1 MGWNPSEF
9 PPLPDAEVLEQHAG
23 KLRTK
28 AEGIQSAASESHS
41 IWQGTA
47 AAYKGPGDW
56 QVHSAFNR
64 VLTEADTV
72 LEDSNSVADA
82 IDTYA
87 EWAREAKQRYNALY
101 SDWLS
106 VRARIA
112 DEGDDW
118 RKNEDLVNDDNQI
131 LKDANVLVEDHMAAE
146 RACASAISGL
156 FGGPSYVVTTEDG
169 PGTNQV
175 AYGYTSEQL
184 DAATAEGHIP
194 WGEPT
199 EWDKPWYRDAWD
211 GVVSFGKGVWS
222 GITGTV
228 TGLWNMV
235 NFTDMDTF
243 SATWKGIGQLA
254 LDVAIVTTPMA
265 QVALR
270 ATGNGRIADQA
281 GERLVAVGKA
291 AIHWDDWKR
300 DPAYAAGATTFDLA
314 SILLT
319 AGGGAVAKTGSVA
332 SAVTR
337 IGQTGSKI
345 GSVVNVTGLSR
356 MAGLTTKVLDLGS
369 SLKVNT
375 INFATDSAR
384 VTLGRMAP
392 AAVRVDNFL
401 NDVGNTLSGP
411 RPAYAGVAT
420 GHGPGPVSTRIDNL
434 INRFDAEGPSRP
446 NRGPAPDTTPVRTTA
461 RSGTDTHAVRG
472 SGSAA
477 APDTNS
483 APVRGATATPDT
495 DTPASRNAGSAGHA
509 DSDAPAREP
518 NGSAADTDAASY
530 VPDSGDNRTPAA
542 GTPEAEAPADRNVA
556 ADGSAG
562 PVPGTDTSGTPAAGE
577 LIRDA
582 DGNPSVVRFP
592 DGTEHKV
599 ATNLS
604 NLRQADAWDDVREAL
619 ERSGRD
625 EDWLR
630 DVVGRQV
637 EELSPED
644 AAALHDIRRSIP
656 APDTATVFQKVMDR
670 GSADALFDASNP
682 YRGGA
687 MGYISRA
694 EHTAGLRTPADIHDG
709 LRLDYDNTPY
719 RPDNSQPVYAV
730 RFQGTADSI
739 GNVRVP
745 DGRMMDALHGPDA
758 PHARRDA
765 PDDYSTPSPHR
776 DASPNTGH
784 GFTSSTSSNGDLI
797 PEEATHRDIGAVQY
811 QKGAEMWEIN
821 GSGKETLTGVYNG
834 NTWDRVA
841 EFDGGSGRSPS
852 GAPTPGPSAGQQLID
867 AARPEIVREVPVE
880 GLRKTEVFSART
892 DLEPNTLYDVSG
904 RGKFYTDGDGKVVL
918 VETSTKRF
926 GRLNPDLQNPLPN
939 ATYHVNDYMVVKTDD
954 LGRTVHTH
962 VDALSLADGGR
973 HRMNQTEVGHI
984 GNAELNGG
992 KDIRLDENG
1001 AKRPYSEYQ
1010 HQAKY
1015 EGGHGLGR
1023 AFGGIR
1029 EWLNYTP
1036 MSKILNG
1043 GRTGIASFFRVERE
1057 LEALLRAN
1065 PGTSIEFDVRNL
1077 FRGESQVP
1085 HRYTVRY
1092 SIDGAKPKV
1101 LRLTNRV

>member
-47 AAYKGPGDW
+47 TAYKGPGDW

-87 EWAREAKQRYNALY
+87 EWAREAKRRYDALY

-169 PGTNQV
+169 PGAKQV

-254 LDVAIVTTPMA
+254 LDVAIVASPVA

-270 ATGNGRIADQA
+270 ATGNGRIADEA

-345 GSVVNVTGLSR
+345 GSVVNVSGLSR

-411 RPAYAGVAT
+411 RPAYAGVTT
-420 GHGPGPVSTRIDNL
+420 GHGPGPVSTRLDNF

-446 NRGPAPDTTPVRTTA
+446 NRGPAPDTTPVRTPGT
-461 RSGTDTHAVRG
+461 SGTDTHPVGGRG
-472 SGSAA
+472 SAS
-477 APDTNS
+477 
-483 APVRGATATPDT
+483 TPDT
-495 DTPASRNAGSAGHA
+495 DAAPSRSAAAAGDSA
-509 DSDAPAREP
+509 APARESHGP
-518 NGSAADTDAASY
+518 ATDTDGAASNLPDSADNPASTGSAPDAE
-530 VPDSGDNRTPAA
+530 T
-542 GTPEAEAPADRNVA
+542 PADRNA
-556 ADGSAG
+556 PADGPAG
-562 PVPGTDTSGTPAAGE
+562 SGPRTDASGTPGAGQ

-582 DGNPSVVRFP
+582 DGNPNVVRFP

-599 ATNLS
+599 TTNLS
-604 NLRQADAWDDVREAL
+604 NLRQADAWDDVAGAL
-619 ERSGRD
+619 EQQGKDKAWLERVVKTEVQDLST
-625 EDWLR
+625 EDLLTLR
-630 DVVGRQV
+630 EV
-637 EELSPED
+637 
-644 AAALHDIRRSIP
+644 RRSIP
-656 APDTATVFQKVMDR
+656 AGTTETLFQKVMTHDQ
-670 GSADALFDASNP
+670 AMQMFDPSFRFRDGTA
-682 YRGGA
+682 
-687 MGYISRA
+687 GYISRA
-694 EHTAGLRTPADIHDG
+694 EHTAGLNTPAHVHDG
-709 LRLDYDNTPY
+709 LRLDYDLHKPREERAY
-719 RPDNSQPVYAV
+719 LPDDSRPVYAV
-730 RFQGTADSI
+730 RFSTNESGLDNI
-739 GNVRVP
+739 LIP
-745 DGRMMDALHGPDA
+745 DGRLADELGRRNADPSYGDGGGYDEPA
-758 PHARRDA
+758 PNRD
-765 PDDYSTPSPHR
+765 
-776 DASPNTGH
+776 PNPNMGH
-784 GFTSSTSSNGDLI
+784 GFTGSTSDRGTLI
-797 PEEATHRDIGAVQY
+797 PEEVAVGSQGGA
-811 QKGAEMWEIN
+811 KFNDGAEMWEIN
-821 GSGKETLTGVYNG
+821 AAGQEVLVGVYDYDHGMWRSVQNGMDGGNTAVRPTGPDIDSPGPLAQTSADLPGPGRPLDDQPVPDGRDSGPGQWQEITRAVRGRDDQVFGSGVQPLSNG
-834 NTWDRVA
+834 NLLEYVVEHPDMKRPVD
-841 EFDGGSGRSPS
+841 FDG
-852 GAPTPGPSAGQQLID
+852 
-867 AARPEIVREVPVE
+867 
-880 GLRKTEVFSART
+880 
-892 DLEPNTLYDVSG
+892 
-904 RGKFYTDGDGKVVL
+904 
-918 VETSTKRF
+918 
-926 GRLNPDLQNPLPN
+926 
-939 ATYHVNDYMVVKTDD
+939 H
-954 LGRTVHTH
+954 
-962 VDALSLADGGR
+962 
-973 HRMNQTEVGHI
+973 
-984 GNAELNGG
+984 
-992 KDIRLDENG
+992 
-1001 AKRPYSEYQ
+1001 
-1010 HQAKY
+1010 
-1015 EGGHGLGR
+1015 
-1023 AFGGIR
+1023 
-1029 EWLNYTP
+1029 
-1036 MSKILNG
+1036 
-1043 GRTGIASFFRVERE
+1043 
-1057 LEALLRAN
+1057 
-1065 PGTSIEFDVRNL
+1065 L
-1077 FRGESQVP
+1077 FRGDPPVEVFQEIKGDYSFFIEKLKKPELLMSQIQKWVENQATRQLNALADLAP
-1085 HRYTVRY
+1085 
-1092 SIDGAKPKV
+1092 GAKLEWVFTRNEDIAELFRDAVEDQGLPIDV
-1101 LRLTNRV
+1101 RLVPINGE

>member
-47 AAYKGPGDW
+47 TAYKGPGDW

-118 RKNEDLVNDDNQI
+118 RKDEDLVNDDNQI
-131 LKDANVLVEDHMAAE
+131 LKDANALVEDHMAAE

-169 PGTNQV
+169 PGANQV

-211 GVVSFGKGVWS
+211 GVASFGKGVWS

-254 LDVAIVTTPMA
+254 LDVAIVTSPVA

-291 AIHWDDWKR
+291 AIHWDDWQR

-356 MAGLTTKVLDLGS
+356 TAGLTTKVLDLGS
-369 SLKVNT
+369 ALKINT

-392 AAVRVDNFL
+392 AAVRMDNFI

-411 RPAYAGVAT
+411 RPAYAGVTT

-434 INRFDAEGPSRP
+434 INRFDAEGPSRH
-446 NRGPAPDTTPVRTTA
+446 NSGPAPDTTPVRTTGT
-461 RSGTDTHAVRG
+461 SGTDTHPARG
-472 SGSAA
+472 SGATA
-477 APDTNS
+477 KPDTNP
-483 APVRGATATPDT
+483 APARGTTATPDT
-495 DTPASRNAGSAGHA
+495 DSADTDSAVSRSAGSAGHA
-509 DSDAPAREP
+509 GSDGAGREP
-518 NGSAADTDAASY
+518 NGPATDTDSAASN
-530 VPDSGDNRTPAA
+530 VPESGDNRTSTGSA
-542 GTPEAEAPADRNVA
+542 PEAEASGDRNA
-556 ADGSAG
+556 TADGTAD
-562 PVPGTDTSGTPAAGE
+562 PVSGTDASGTRGAGE

-582 DGNPSVVRFP
+582 DGNPSAVRFP

-599 ATNLS
+599 TTNLS
-604 NLRQADAWDDVREAL
+604 NLRQADAWDDVRGAL
-619 ERSGRD
+619 EQQGKNKA
-625 EDWLR
+625 WLDR
-630 DVVGRQV
+630 VVKTEVQD
-637 EELSPED
+637 LSTD
-644 AAALHDIRRSIP
+644 DLLALREVRRSIP
-656 APDTATVFQKVMDR
+656 AGTAETLYQKVMTHDQ
-670 GSADALFDASNP
+670 ALQMFDPA
-682 YRGGA
+682 YRFRDGTA
-687 MGYISRA
+687 GYISRA
-694 EHTAGLRTPADIHDG
+694 EHTAGLNTPAHVHDG
-709 LRLDYDNTPY
+709 LRLDYDLHKPREERAY
-719 RPDNSQPVYAV
+719 LPDDSRPVYAV
-730 RFQGTADSI
+730 RFSTDETGLDNI
-739 GNVRVP
+739 RVP
-745 DGRMMDALHGPDA
+745 DGRLADELAQRGADPRYGNGGGYDEPA
-758 PHARRDA
+758 PNRD
-765 PDDYSTPSPHR
+765 
-776 DASPNTGH
+776 PNPNMGH
-784 GFTSSTSSNGDLI
+784 GFTGSTSDRGTLI
-797 PEEATHRDIGAVQY
+797 PEEVAIGSQGGA
-811 QKGAEMWEIN
+811 KFNDGAEMWEIN
-821 GSGKETLTGVYNG
+821 AAGQEVLIGVFDYDQGVWRSVSSMDEGNAPSRPTGPGVDSAGPLAHTSADVPGPGRPLDDQPMPGDRDNGPGQWQEITRAVRGRDDQVFGSGVQPLSNG
-834 NTWDRVA
+834 HLLEYVVEHPDLKRPVD
-841 EFDGGSGRSPS
+841 FDG
-852 GAPTPGPSAGQQLID
+852 
-867 AARPEIVREVPVE
+867 
-880 GLRKTEVFSART
+880 
-892 DLEPNTLYDVSG
+892 
-904 RGKFYTDGDGKVVL
+904 
-918 VETSTKRF
+918 
-926 GRLNPDLQNPLPN
+926 
-939 ATYHVNDYMVVKTDD
+939 H
-954 LGRTVHTH
+954 
-962 VDALSLADGGR
+962 
-973 HRMNQTEVGHI
+973 
-984 GNAELNGG
+984 
-992 KDIRLDENG
+992 
-1001 AKRPYSEYQ
+1001 
-1010 HQAKY
+1010 
-1015 EGGHGLGR
+1015 
-1023 AFGGIR
+1023 
-1029 EWLNYTP
+1029 
-1036 MSKILNG
+1036 
-1043 GRTGIASFFRVERE
+1043 
-1057 LEALLRAN
+1057 
-1065 PGTSIEFDVRNL
+1065 L
-1077 FRGESQVP
+1077 FRGDPPVEVFQEIKGDYSFFVEKLKKPELLLSQIQKWVENQAARQLNALADLAPDAKLEWVFTRNEDIAELFRDAVEDQGLPIDVRFVP
-1085 HRYTVRY
+1085 
-1092 SIDGAKPKV
+1092 I
-1101 LRLTNRV
+1101 NRE